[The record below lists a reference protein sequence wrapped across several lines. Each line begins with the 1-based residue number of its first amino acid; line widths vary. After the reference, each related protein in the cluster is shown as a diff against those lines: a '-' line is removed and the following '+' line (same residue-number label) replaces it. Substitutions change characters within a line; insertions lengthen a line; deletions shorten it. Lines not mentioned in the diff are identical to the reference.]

1 MPTINE
7 IENEII
13 EEFSMFEDWNTKYE
27 YIIDIGK
34 ELPLIDEKYKTDEY
48 KVSGCQS
55 QVWICTEFKDG
66 KVYFT
71 ADSDAIITKGII
83 ALLIMVLSGQK
94 PEDILKAD
102 LSFVEKIG
110 MKEHLS
116 INRAN
121 GLSAMINRMKAETSK
136 FIK

>member
-34 ELPLIDEKYKTDEY
+34 ELPLIDEKLKTDEY

-94 PEDILKAD
+94 PEDILNSD

>member
-13 EEFSMFEDWNTKYE
+13 EEFKMFEDWNTKYE

-34 ELPLIDEKYKTDEY
+34 ELPLIDEKLKTDEY

-94 PEDILKAD
+94 PEDILNAD